1 MDLTQSQYTIGSSVA
16 QGVIGSYNKAVKI
29 DGKWGDYTQKAFEHL
44 TADQQTTVRLA
55 VSNVVKD
62 SSPEDYI
69 RFRTKQKLEAARV
82 KIDSKNMSV
91 VAMIRATAEAEGVPP
106 DAAVKFAQL
115 ESGLRPDARNP
126 SGATGLFQIM
136 PVALAD
142 VNKTFGQKNGKQ
154 FTMVD
159 MRDPA
164 KNALVGV
171 QYMKIAARYAN
182 VPVSDVA
189 TMYMAY
195 NIGAG
200 NLAKLRAGKYNDPQV
215 RKAVMSQNEAYGR
228 DPKTYIAKVTSI
240 INNLDAVA

>member
-1 MDLTQSQYTIGSSVA
+1 MELTQQQYTIGSSVA
-16 QGVIGSYNKAVKI
+16 QGVIGSYNRAVKI
-29 DGKWGDYTQKAFEHL
+29 DGKWGDYTQRAFEHL
-44 TADQQTTVRLA
+44 TADQQTTVGLA
-55 VSNVVKD
+55 VANVVKD
-62 SSPEDYI
+62 SKPEDYI
-69 RFRTKQKLEAARV
+69 HFRTKQKLEAARV

-115 ESGLRPDARNP
+115 ESGLNPSARNA

-136 PVALAD
+136 PIALTD
-142 VNKTFGQKNGKQ
+142 VNKTFGLKNGKQ
-154 FTMVD
+154 FTMQD

-171 QYMKIAARYAN
+171 QYMKISARYAG

-200 NLAKLRAGKYNDPQV
+200 NLAKLRAGKFSDPQV
-215 RKAVMSQNEAYGR
+215 RKAVLSQSEAYGR

-240 INNLDAVA
+240 IDGMNVA